1 MDYRSGIDVMTT
13 ETACLSSVWS
23 TDDITREHLDI
34 LGRGDQFQSQAPAEG
49 AYYDALIEIDLSTV
63 EPMIALPFHPSN
75 AYPIREFK
83 ANMADLLHQVDLDA
97 AEQLGIRNAASLT
110 AKIVNG
116 QFHVDQASSPAAPAA
131 PIRIW
136 SGPRRSWTATPSARM
151 HSGSPVIPAPC
162 PSIWS

>member
-1 MDYRSGIDVMTT
+1 MALALIGATFREGIVKNAVLEFFGPGVECLSMDYRSGIDVMTT

-97 AEQLGIRNAASLT
+97 AEQLGIRNAASPP
-110 AKIVNG
+110 K
-116 QFHVDQASSPAAPAA
+116 S
-131 PIRIW
+131 
-136 SGPRRSWTATPSARM
+136 
-151 HSGSPVIPAPC
+151 
-162 PSIWS
+162 